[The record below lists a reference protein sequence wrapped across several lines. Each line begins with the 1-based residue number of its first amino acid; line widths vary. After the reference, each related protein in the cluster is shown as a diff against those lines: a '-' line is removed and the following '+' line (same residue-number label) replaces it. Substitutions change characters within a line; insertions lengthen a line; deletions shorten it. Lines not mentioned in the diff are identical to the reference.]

1 MLPAD
6 KAVLLL
12 KMALVITL
20 LVLAGAALVL
30 YLLIFHDRG
39 RT

>member
-12 KMALVITL
+12 KVGLVTSL
-20 LVLAGAALVL
+20 LVLAGAGLAL
-30 YLLIFHDRG
+30 YLLIFRDDR
-39 RT
+39 R